1 MGSHADADHAP
12 RPKGKGK
19 DGPGRLGSGPV
30 VAPASA
36 LRWWQVFRGE
46 ASEVGA
52 VRRWLASLL
61 PECPARDDVIS
72 VATEL
77 ASNAIMHTASGH
89 HGMFAVEVTW
99 HRAMVRVAVADRG
112 APAEPRVVED
122 PDGEA
127 GRGLLLVRGLS
138 VRTGVEGDHQGRTL
152 WAEVS
157 WEGPDAD
164 VVGAAEAAIREGEQA
179 LARCFPGVL
188 AWFGRSTREWW
199 ALTGTDRLVGAP
211 TAARLADW
219 LYRVPDAPS
228 PTGTTGF
235 HRPGR
240 PRSPIAG
247 G

>member
-1 MGSHADADHAP
+1 MGSHTDADHPP
-12 RPKGKGK
+12 RPNGKGEP
-19 DGPGRLGSGPV
+19 GPGHPGPA

-36 LRWWQVFRGE
+36 LRWWQVFGGN
-46 ASEVGA
+46 ASEVAA
-52 VRRWLASLL
+52 VRRWLATLL

-77 ASNAIMHTASGH
+77 ASNAIVHTASGH
-89 HGMFAVEVTW
+89 DGMFAVEVTW

-112 APAEPRVVED
+112 APAGPRVIED

-138 VRTGVEGDHQGRTL
+138 ARTGVEGDHHGRTV

-164 VVGAAEAAIREGEQA
+164 LTGVAEAAIREGEQA

-199 ALTGTDRLVGAP
+199 ALTGTGQLVGAP
-211 TAARLADW
+211 TAAELANRL
-219 LYRVPDAPS
+219 
-228 PTGTTGF
+228 
-235 HRPGR
+235 HRPQNAPGQAR
-240 PRSPIAG
+240 YVAAVAVRERGAVS
-247 G
+247 